1 MTSLPDPSTR
11 KYAALGLAVLCAAA
25 LTGYGLVAWSI
36 WQLDWMPT
44 ELLAKCGIA
53 AAVFPGTGLAL
64 GYAFT
69 ARRPRSVRI
78 FAVSAGAAIG
88 AACLLL
94 ATVGYIWFSMSANV

>member
-1 MTSLPDPSTR
+1 MTSSLDPSTR
-11 KYAALGLAVLCAAA
+11 KYGTLGLTVLCAAA

-53 AAVFPGTGLAL
+53 AAVFPGAGLAL

-69 ARRPRSVRI
+69 ARKPRPVRI
-78 FAVSAGAAIG
+78 FALSAGAAIG
-88 AACLLL
+88 SVCLLL
-94 ATVGYIWFSMSANV
+94 AAVGYIWFSMSANL